1 MFEEGEGN
9 KACVVLYGV
18 GCLLQLPSPTSFSGA
33 HGGRLFNKPTTWV
46 TALKLTLFRD
56 EWIQLA
62 LNVLFPHIIPILG
75 RLVTIETRAAFILDG
90 QETTSSLAARA
101 EV

>member
-1 MFEEGEGN
+1 M
-9 KACVVLYGV
+9 
-18 GCLLQLPSPTSFSGA
+18 GCLLQLPSPTFFREA
-33 HGGRLFNKPTTWV
+33 HGGRPFSKPTTWV

-56 EWIQLA
+56 EWIQ
-62 LNVLFPHIIPILG
+62 FPHIIPILG
-75 RLVTIETRAAFILDG
+75 RLVTIETSAAFILDG

>member
-1 MFEEGEGN
+1 M
-9 KACVVLYGV
+9 
-18 GCLLQLPSPTSFSGA
+18 
-33 HGGRLFNKPTTWV
+33 
-46 TALKLTLFRD
+46 TLFGD

-90 QETTSSLAARA
+90 QETTSLLTARA
-101 EV
+101 KV

>member
-1 MFEEGEGN
+1 M
-9 KACVVLYGV
+9 VLYGV
-18 GCLLQLPSPTSFSGA
+18 GCWLQLPSPTSFSGA
-33 HGGRLFNKPTTWV
+33 HGGRPFNKPTTRV
-46 TALKLTLFRD
+46 TALKLTLFGD

-62 LNVLFPHIIPILG
+62 LSVLFPHLIPILG

-90 QETTSSLAARA
+90 QETTSSLTARA